1 MSETHHFAQIW
12 TSSRAR
18 KNSKK
23 LKMLPLLA
31 AGGLAI
37 SLRDYDDDDDR
48 VLKPRGAN
56 STVVHKFEKCPPRKS
71 YPKPANMKGKMMS
84 LGGEDAY
91 LEKHVFKNKEYGVY
105 LDIGCGDGYNGCS
118 SYYFNKVKNWRGNCL
133 DPDPVKYDA
142 QYSGEAKRID
152 GLRLALTVEE
162 NMKTPFAP
170 GYGVQ
175 VNNTRGMQQAKK
187 AGASTIPV
195 LATTPQK
202 LLHLYFNEIS
212 MTSLD
217 YVNVDTEGNEL
228 EILKAWPYHSHCVNA
243 FTVAN
248 PYYCNEDSIMD
259 ELEDILVTRGY
270 IHKKS
275 LRYSEVFVKVESCP
289 RDIDD
294 TALHRA

>member
-1 MSETHHFAQIW
+1 MGFQGGFRINTNTSAVNTYRSYSSAQAGLERNIERL
-12 TSSRAR
+12 SS
-18 KNSKK
+18 
-23 LKMLPLLA
+23 
-31 AGGLAI
+31 
-37 SLRDYDDDDDR
+37 
-48 VLKPRGAN
+48 
-56 STVVHKFEKCPPRKS
+56 
-71 YPKPANMKGKMMS
+71 
-84 LGGEDAY
+84 
-91 LEKHVFKNKEYGVY
+91 
-105 LDIGCGDGYNGCS
+105 
-118 SYYFNKVKNWRGNCL
+118 
-133 DPDPVKYDA
+133 
-142 QYSGEAKRID
+142 
-152 GLRLALTVEE
+152 GLRINRAADDSAGLSISQRMS
-162 NMKTPFAP
+162 N
-170 GYGVQ
+170 Q
-175 VNNTRGMQQAKK
+175 VRGMQQAKK